1 MILGFLMG
9 SIALSVCGQSLFKGG
24 MNRVGRIG
32 RGESPRWMAGAPWV
46 LAGLCAYG
54 LSMLLWLYTLSRVEL
69 SYAFPFVS
77 LSFVGI
83 ALVARFVLGE
93 RVDRNR
99 ILGSILIVVGVILV
113 GLTR

>member
-1 MILGFLMG
+1 MILAVLIG
-9 SIALSVCGQSLFKGG
+9 SITLSVCGQSLFKSG

-32 RGESPRWMAGAPWV
+32 GGSRPDWRAGVTRVA
-46 LAGLCAYG
+46 LGLVAYG
-54 LSMLLWLYTLSRVEL
+54 LSMLLWLFTLSRVEL

-83 ALVARFVLGE
+83 ALVARFVLNE
-93 RVDRNR
+93 RVDRYR
-99 ILGSILIVVGVILV
+99 VLGSILIVLGVVVV